1 MNILYVSSF
10 VYRKNS
16 SAAIRNNKMIEG
28 LVSIGNSVDV
38 LTVNYS
44 EEWTDSALLESHRKL
59 GVSANYQDVFS
70 VNNIATNGSKKRLK
84 QYLPKSI
91 YTFIKNVV
99 AFPDVDKKW
108 LDKDI
113 VIEDK
118 YDIVISSSD
127 TKTSHYVVEKIF
139 KKQVLKAKWVQ
150 IWGDPW
156 ASDVN
161 LDFFTKKLVGSFEY
175 KLLKKAYKV
184 FYVSELTTK
193 EYKNKFPSIS
203 HKISYVGRPYYKKL
217 FVDTSIHKINEF
229 SIFYPGSLNENR
241 SIVNFCENIKK
252 FNLSNERQIKLNIC
266 GYQTESTLELYQE
279 YNFVRFLGVK
289 SVDEVYSQ
297 FSESQFLLFVD
308 NGVSS
313 TQIPGKL
320 FDYYGTNLPIIA
332 LVSNGNT
339 IMKEFLSK
347 DRRTIVVDK
356 DNQDNLDFI
365 FKIDTANKIN
375 EDYSP
380 QSVAR
385 RLLNEL

>member
-44 EEWTDSALLESHRKL
+44 EEWTDSALLESHKKL
-59 GVSANYQDVFS
+59 GVSVNYQDVFS
-70 VNNIATNGSKKRLK
+70 VNNIATDSSKKRLK
-84 QYLPKSI
+84 QYLPKSF

-113 VIEDK
+113 FIEDK

-139 KKQVLKAKWVQ
+139 NKQVLKAKWVQ

-217 FVDTSIHKINEF
+217 FVDTSTHRINEF

-252 FNLSNERQIKLNIC
+252 FNSSNERQIKLNIC
-266 GYQTESTLELYQE
+266 GYQTESILELYQK
-279 YNFVRFLGVK
+279 YNFVHFLGVK

-332 LVSNGNT
+332 LLSNGNT

-365 FKIDTANKIN
+365 FKIDTANEIN
-375 EDYSP
+375 EYYSP
-380 QSVAR
+380 QSVAW